1 MQAFNMRI
9 DTIFSTFQL
18 PAQKNILSAMHLQ
31 ASQRF
36 LVLLNLRYEKKSPLP
51 EHQRAIIDFSSHAF
65 SRFQMT
71 QNLLDAETAQQIKY
85 FSKRPFLGKYD
96 IIFSNIK
103 RKENKHAARQRKHK
117 KIRWLI
123 AFAILLYLGVQN
135 LHIVISTVRV
145 LLGFLPFII
154 GFGIAFILNIPM
166 KFIEHH
172 LFGKALKQEKKQHK
186 NWQGRSAWC
195 FLSAL

>member
-1 MQAFNMRI
+1 MQ
-9 DTIFSTFQL
+9 
-18 PAQKNILSAMHLQ
+18 
-31 ASQRF
+31 
-36 LVLLNLRYEKKSPLP
+36 
-51 EHQRAIIDFSSHAF
+51 
-65 SRFQMT
+65 
-71 QNLLDAETAQQIKY
+71 LD
-85 FSKRPFLGKYD
+85 
-96 IIFSNIK
+96 
-103 RKENKHAARQRKHK
+103 KENIK

-145 LLGFLPFII
+145 LLGFLFPFII

-186 NWQGRSAWC
+186 TGKAGQPGAFYLLCDLYNRDRYAGSSTGTGGNIRKHSEKDRRKYSGFPEMDRQCIRKQSGSCEMGAV
-195 FLSAL
+195 S